1 MKKIKLTVALAM
13 TITACSPHEKTSDF
27 DNNPIPQ
34 VSVSESVFNV
44 RHLLSIEANKKE
56 PIPMIAKAVLE
67 AKPVPKMTAAADK
80 PKITPKSIAVVT
92 KSSTVQKN
100 IVNHLLK
107 YKVNKSD
114 STKFATLI
122 VQNSKTYGVDPYTI
136 LAIIQVE
143 TGATFDPNLVS
154 THGSVGLLQV
164 LPSTQK
170 YMNISGNLKKP
181 SINIKI
187 GTKYLAY
194 TQKRFGNELGIVAYN
209 QGEGNVK
216 RGTYNTK
223 YLTKVNKA
231 LAKIK
236 K

>member
-1 MKKIKLTVALAM
+1 MKIMKLTVALAM

-27 DNNPIPQ
+27 ANPIPQ
-34 VSVSESVFNV
+34 VSVTESVLNV
-44 RHLLSIEANKKE
+44 RHLLFIEANKEE
-56 PIPMIAKAVLE
+56 PIPMIVKAVLQ
-67 AKPVPKMTAAADK
+67 ATPVSKMIAAVDK
-80 PKITPKSIAVVT
+80 PIISPKTTTVVR

-100 IVNHLLK
+100 IMNHLLK
-107 YKVNKSD
+107 YKVSKSD

-122 VQNSKTYGVDPYTI
+122 VQNSKTYGVDPYTV

-154 THGSVGLLQV
+154 THGSIGLLQV

-194 TQKRFGNELGIVAYN
+194 TQKRFGDELGIVAYN